1 MSDYEVEIA
10 EWLEAL
16 DYPER
21 DRAEI
26 QRNRAMAL
34 KQGIAEKPVDP

>member
-1 MSDYEVEIA
+1 MDYEVGSA

-34 KQGIAEKPVDP
+34 KQGIAVDP